1 VALAFDSGRWE
12 ALAAARTR
20 GDVGDGIASVLA
32 LLGRTDVISF
42 AGGFPDPKTFP
53 RERVATLL
61 HEFVENAESTAF
73 QYAPSRGLAG
83 ALDALASRL
92 ERLQGLRPGDDEL
105 LVTSGGIE
113 ALELI
118 GKSFLDP
125 GDVVVVEAPTYLGSI
140 QSFRSFEA
148 ELVPVTLDDHG
159 LDVAELEQRLAAG
172 LRPKLLYTIPDHQN
186 PAGVSLAAERRSR
199 LVELARFHG
208 FLVVEDVAYR
218 ELAFDGESLPS
229 LWSLAPDVVVQV
241 GTTSKTLFPGVRLG
255 WAAGPAGVVDRL
267 VAAKQVTDQCAG
279 ALGQRLFEESE
290 RRGWIDEQLERS
302 RALYERKCKQMLAA
316 LERSMPESARWTT
329 PRGGFFSWLTVPGVD
344 AVGLAGRAVEHGV
357 AVVPGMLFFPDGRG
371 ADSLRLSY
379 SLVDTDEIDDG
390 IARLGSI
397 L

>member
-1 VALAFDSGRWE
+1 VALAFDSARWE

-20 GDVGDGIASVLA
+20 GEVGDGIASVLA
-32 LLGRTDVISF
+32 LLGRPDVISF
-42 AGGFPDPKTFP
+42 AGGFPDPETFP
-53 RERVATLL
+53 RERVAALL
-61 HEFVENAESTAF
+61 QEFAAAGESTAF
-73 QYAPSRGLAG
+73 QYAPTRGLAG
-83 ALDALASRL
+83 ALDVFADRL
-92 ERLQGLRPGDDEL
+92 ERLQGSRPADDEL
-105 LVTSGGIE
+105 MITSGGIE

-148 ELVPVTLDDHG
+148 QLVPATFDENG
-159 LDVAELEQRLAAG
+159 LDVAELEQRLGDG

-186 PAGVSLAAERRSR
+186 PAGVSLAADRRAT
-199 LVELARFHG
+199 LVELARFYG

-218 ELAFDGESLPS
+218 ELGFEGESSPS
-229 LWSLAPDVVVQV
+229 LWSLGSDIVVQV

-255 WAAGPAGVVDRL
+255 WAAGPAGVIDRL

-290 RRGWIDEQLERS
+290 RRGWIDEQLEHS
-302 RALYERKCKQMLAA
+302 RALYRRKCERMLAA
-316 LERSMPESARWTT
+316 LKRSMPASARWTT
-329 PRGGFFSWLTVPGVD
+329 PRGGFFSWLTLPGGD
-344 AVGLAGRAVEHGV
+344 AVELAERAVEQGV

-371 ADSLRLSY
+371 TDSLRLSF
-379 SLVDTDEIDDG
+379 SLVDEEKIDDG